1 MKKVILIAGGNG
13 LIGKELQKSFDYDVY
28 EIRILTRK
36 STQKNE
42 FVWNFEKKYI
52 DSKAF
57 ENVTAII
64 NLAGENVGG
73 KLWTSDQKEKIL
85 KSRIDSSELIHNG
98 IQESGAKPELYIGA
112 SASGYYGPS
121 SSAKMQ
127 SESDSAGTDFLS
139 KVCVEWENGHKKA
152 SELCARTVIFRIGVV
167 LSNEG
172 GAFPKMIQPIKF
184 AMGAVIG
191 SGKQM
196 IPWVHIQDVATAI
209 RWAIENPG
217 ASGIYNLTAPQPVS
231 NKEFTLLAAKK
242 LHRFVSP
249 LPIPEFAIKAILGEQ
264 ATLVTTGNSPSSGK
278 LSDKGFTFQ
287 YSTLSEALDNL
298 LA

>member
-1 MKKVILIAGGNG
+1 MKKTILIAGGNG
-13 LIGKELQKSFDYDVY
+13 LIGKELQKSFDSDVY
-28 EIRILTRK
+28 EIRILTRN

-42 FVWNFEKKYI
+42 FEWNFEKKYI

-85 KSRIDSSELIHNG
+85 KSRIDSSELIHKG
-98 IQESGAKPELYIGA
+98 IRESGATPELYIGA

-121 SSAKMQ
+121 SSAKIQ
-127 SESDSAGTDFLS
+127 SESDSAGTDFLA

-152 SELCARTVIFRIGVV
+152 SELCKRTVIFRIGVV
-167 LSNEG
+167 LSNDG

-196 IPWVHIQDVATAI
+196 IPWVHIHDVATAI
-209 RWAIENPG
+209 RWAIETPS

-231 NKEFTLLAAKK
+231 NKEFTLVAAKK

-249 LPIPEFAIKAILGEQ
+249 LPVPEFAIKAILGEQ
-264 ATLVTTGNSPSSGK
+264 ATLVTTGNSPTSKK
-278 LSDKGFTFQ
+278 LIAEGFAFQ
-287 YSTLSEALDNL
+287 FSKIDDALTRL
-298 LA
+298 LN